1 MQYFVGG
8 YGTEAQTK
16 NQASQAGLKSLL
28 LLVFKFWDSDTLLLR
43 LVFNSQFFLFRSA
56 SE

>member
-16 NQASQAGLKSLL
+16 NQASQAGLNSLL
-28 LLVFKFWDSDTLLLR
+28 LPVFKFWDSDTLLLR
-43 LVFNSQFFLFRSA
+43 LVFNSQFFLFHSA